1 MTKCSTAARF
11 RSTCSI
17 PAPTSGSRNRRRTS
31 KARGNGERLRCAIF
45 NISYCSSALFQGM
58 ATSAEGS
65 KPAVKV
71 FVATTVMLTFISFWR
86 ASAIV
91 LADLASSAYYAG
103 GDAEKV
109 IGKSAPWFIL
119 GVMLFSYAVR
129 ALYIESSSMFVRG
142 GVYRVVKEA
151 MGGTLAKFSV
161 SALLF
166 DYVLTGPISAVSA
179 GQYLAGFIKD
189 MGDYFH
195 RPLHFSDDHFAAGL
209 AVLVVF
215 YFWWKNTQG
224 MHESSQKALQI
235 MIITTV
241 MVVILIIWCTITVLR
256 APIQLPPS
264 PLQPGVIPLNKESLG
279 WLNGTWFAHLT
290 WIILFVGFGHSVLAM
305 SGEETLAQ
313 VNREI
318 EHPKLKNLEKTGLVI
333 FVYSLLFTS
342 LVSVFAVMMIPDKVR
357 PDYFANLIGGIA
369 MYLAGP
375 IVLKLLFH
383 GFVVVVGVLILAG
396 AQNTSIVGANGV
408 LNRVAEDGVLTDWFQ
423 KPQPKYGTSYRIIN
437 MIVGMQLL
445 TIILSKGNVYVLAG
459 LYAFGVIWSFAL
471 KSLAVLV
478 LRYTEPENRQWK
490 VPGNV
495 HVGGKEV
502 PLGLILISAVLLIT
516 ALVNLFTKSEA
527 TIAGVTFSAVFFAL
541 FTYSEHRVA
550 KERHG
555 KPENLDQFR
564 VYGNQELGSGALGV
578 RPGNILVAVR
588 DPRNLYYLRD
598 VLRNTDTNRQD
609 VVVMTAR
616 LYHREH
622 SFSGSAVVEASQV
635 FDHYEQELFTAAVAV
650 AEKEGKPVSLLV
662 VPATD
667 VFEAIIVTAQRLDAS
682 RIVCGFSNKLT
693 PDEQAKSLGDAWE
706 RLPEPRPRLILEIHE
721 PNGKI
726 HEYPLGPHAPRM
738 RTQDLELMHKVWLD
752 ITSDPKY
759 CGAHHYHI
767 VAVALEELRRELN
780 SDQRSEI
787 LQKLLDE
794 MHRDEAP
801 GRG

>member
-1 MTKCSTAARF
+1 MSSTIP
-11 RSTCSI
+11 SI
-17 PAPTSGSRNRRRTS
+17 RR
-31 KARGNGERLRCAIF
+31 
-45 NISYCSSALFQGM
+45 
-58 ATSAEGS
+58 
-65 KPAVKV
+65 PAVKV

-119 GVMLFSYAVR
+119 AVMLFSYCVR

-179 GQYLAGFIKD
+179 GQYLAGFIED
-189 MGDYFH
+189 IGRYVH
-195 RPLHFSDDHFAAGL
+195 HPLTFSEDHFSAGF
-209 AVLVVF
+209 AVLIVL
-215 YFWWKNTQG
+215 YFWWKNIQG
-224 MHESSQKALQI
+224 IHESSEKALQI
-235 MIITTV
+235 MIVTTV
-241 MVVILIIWCTITVLR
+241 MVVILIIWCTITVFS
-256 APIQLPPS
+256 APVQLPPN
-264 PLQPGVIPLNKESLG
+264 PLHPGIIPLNKESLG
-279 WLNGTWFAHLT
+279 WLNGTWISHLT
-290 WIILFVGFGHSVLAM
+290 WIIMFVGFGHSVLAM

-333 FVYSLLFTS
+333 FIYSLLFTS
-342 LVSVFAVMMIPDKVR
+342 LVSFFAVMIIPDKVR

-369 MYLAGP
+369 MYLVGP
-375 IVLKLLFH
+375 TVLKLFFH
-383 GFVVVVGVLILAG
+383 GFVVLVGVLILAG

-423 KPQPKYGTSYRIIN
+423 KPQRKYGTSYRIIN
-437 MIVGMQLL
+437 LIVGMQLL
-445 TIILSKGNVYVLAG
+445 TIILSRGNVYVLAG

-490 VPGNV
+490 VPGNL
-495 HVGGKEV
+495 HIGGREV
-502 PLGLILISAVLLIT
+502 PLGLIVISGVLLTT

-527 TIAGVTFSAVFFAL
+527 TVAGVTFSAVFFAI
-541 FTYSEHRVA
+541 FAYSEHRVT

-578 RPGNILVAVR
+578 RPGNVLVAVR

-598 VLRNTDTNRQD
+598 VLRTTNTLRQD

-635 FDHYEQELFTAAVAV
+635 FDHYEQELFTAAVAA

-662 VPATD
+662 VPASD
-667 VFEAIIVTAQRLDAS
+667 VFEAIIVTAQRLDSS
-682 RIVCGFSNKLT
+682 RIVCGLSNKLT
-693 PDEQAKSLGDAWE
+693 SDEQAKLTGDAWE
-706 RLPEPRPRLILEIHE
+706 RLPEPRPRLAMEVHE
-721 PNGKI
+721 ANGKI
-726 HEYPLGPHAPRM
+726 REYLLGPHAPRM
-738 RTQDLELMHKVWLD
+738 RPQDLELMHNVWLD

-767 VAVALEELRRELN
+767 VALALEELRRELKG
-780 SDQRSEI
+780 DQRAEV
-787 LQKLLDE
+787 LAKLLDE
-794 MHRDEAP
+794 MHRDESLKGETKGP
-801 GRG
+801 DC

>member
-1 MTKCSTAARF
+1 MSSSIQNVRRPAA
-11 RSTCSI
+11 
-17 PAPTSGSRNRRRTS
+17 
-31 KARGNGERLRCAIF
+31 
-45 NISYCSSALFQGM
+45 
-58 ATSAEGS
+58 
-65 KPAVKV
+65 KV

-86 ASAIV
+86 AAAIV

-109 IGKSAPWFIL
+109 IGRSAPWFIL
-119 GVMLFSYAVR
+119 AVMLFSYAVR

-179 GQYLAGFIKD
+179 GQYLAGFIEDIGK
-189 MGDYFH
+189 YLH
-195 RPLHFSDDHFAAGL
+195 HPLVFSEDHFSAVFAII
-209 AVLVVF
+209 VVV
-215 YFWWKNTQG
+215 YFWRKNIQG
-224 MHESSQKALQI
+224 IHESSEKALQI

-241 MVVILIIWCTITVLR
+241 MVVILILWCTITVFR
-256 APIQLPPS
+256 APIQIPPN
-264 PLQPGVIPLNKESLG
+264 PFHPGGMKLDKESLG
-279 WLNGTWFAHLT
+279 WLDGTWISRLT
-290 WIILFVGFGHSVLAM
+290 LVIAFVGFGHSVLAM

-342 LVSVFAVMMIPDKVR
+342 LVSFFAVMIIPHEVR
-357 PDYFANLIGGIA
+357 PQYFANLIGGIT
-369 MYLAGP
+369 MYLVGP
-375 IVLKLLFH
+375 MSLKLLFH
-383 GFVVVVGVLILAG
+383 AFVVLVGVLILAG

-408 LNRVAEDGVLTDWFQ
+408 LNRVAEDGVLTSWFQ
-423 KPQPKYGTSYRIIN
+423 KPQTRYGTSYRIIN
-437 MIVGMQLL
+437 LIVGLQLT

-478 LRYTEPENRQWK
+478 LRYTEPGNRQWK
-490 VPGNV
+490 VPGNL
-495 HVGGKEV
+495 HFGRTEI
-502 PLGLILISAVLLIT
+502 PMGLIVISAVLLFT
-516 ALVNLFTKSEA
+516 ALVNLLTKTEA
-527 TIAGVTFSAVFFAL
+527 TIAGVTFSAIFFVI
-541 FTYSEHRVA
+541 FSYSEHRVM

-578 RPGNILVAVR
+578 RPGNVLVAVR

-598 VLRNTDTNRQD
+598 VLRSVDTNRQD
-609 VVVMTAR
+609 VVVMTSR

-622 SFSGSAVVEASQV
+622 TFSGSSEVDADQV

-667 VFEAIIVTAQRLDAS
+667 VFESIVVTAQRLDSA
-682 RIVCGFSNKLT
+682 RIVCGLSNKLT
-693 PDEQAKSLGDAWE
+693 TDEQAKSTGDAWE
-706 RLPEPRPRLILEIHE
+706 RLPEPRPNLTLEIHA
-721 PNGKI
+721 PSGI
-726 HEYPLGPHAPRM
+726 VHEYPLGPHTPRL
-738 RTQDLELMHKVWLD
+738 RAQDIDLMHKLWLD

-767 VAVALEELRRELN
+767 VALALEELRRELGT
-780 SDQRSEI
+780 DQRAE
-787 LQKLLDE
+787 LLAKLLDE
-794 MHRDEAP
+794 MHRDGPP
-801 GRG
+801 GPC